1 MMYKVFVSILETFLI
16 FGFGALAWRLRMIK
30 TGDLGRLSRL
40 TLDLFFPLLTF
51 STITRNF
58 DPDNLA
64 ELWIMPVLGI
74 AIMLIGAVIGHYLRR
89 FLRDQTP
96 ARLGTFHHICA
107 INNYVFLPIIILQNV
122 WGERHVALLLLMNVG
137 STIGFW
143 TIGVMTFT
151 GGGSLGKALRSIFSI
166 NIAAV
171 AAALLVC
178 FLGIPIPEP
187 LAYSIRY
194 LGDITVPFML
204 VVIGVAL
211 VHCFQG
217 MLKGWFDM
225 LYLSLVRLIAIPVV
239 ILLLLQLLPLPPDVR
254 ETTAVVALM
263 PAASSSVLVA
273 KQYGGDHGF
282 AGQAIIVTTILSL
295 ITIPLL
301 MKIFL

>member
-1 MMYKVFVSILETFLI
+1 
-16 FGFGALAWRLRMIK
+16 
-30 TGDLGRLSRL
+30 
-40 TLDLFFPLLTF
+40 
-51 STITRNF
+51 
-58 DPDNLA
+58 
-64 ELWIMPVLGI
+64 
-74 AIMLIGAVIGHYLRR
+74 
-89 FLRDQTP
+89 
-96 ARLGTFHHICA
+96 
-107 INNYVFLPIIILQNV
+107 
-122 WGERHVALLLLMNVG
+122 
-137 STIGFW
+137 
-143 TIGVMTFT
+143 
-151 GGGSLGKALRSIFSI
+151 
-166 NIAAV
+166 
-171 AAALLVC
+171 
-178 FLGIPIPEP
+178 
-187 LAYSIRY
+187 
-194 LGDITVPFML
+194 ML